1 VIVDRNIAHIRAWS
15 GHAAL
20 GAVARGGA
28 PAIVAA
34 SSASAVMLWLSSGS
48 GAFGWL
54 AWVALV
60 PVAVVV
66 LSERAAWLQRLAVPL
81 TFALYLELLVVP
93 ALPFGVA
100 EGHWGGPPLP
110 VLVGDSPV
118 VIAAA
123 VAVPALTALLW
134 ALRFGQ
140 PWWRSGPAGAVMLG
154 AVFGPAIAWTALE
167 FVRVKLDPAGLWGPL
182 FLSQRSSAAG
192 DLVALA
198 GPWGVTFAVVATNYA
213 IALAI
218 VGPRAARV
226 AAPIVIVLL
235 GGAMVLRAGD
245 AGDDRSLT
253 LAAVQPGY
261 DTTEED
267 RPELRFFRPGTRA
280 RAALETIHD
289 LGRLTRAAADRGA
302 ALVVWPEAAIWSDPR
317 PAGPVR
323 EALEELAH
331 ETATTVVVPYFLPGR
346 GQGATVVVE
355 PRTGVGRS
363 QPKQRPMWFIGEDGG
378 NKVAPRPAPA
388 AGTRVGTL
396 LGVDNQDPGLAATL
410 ARRGASVLAS
420 STHDWAQLA
429 DTQRALAQFHAR
441 ATGLPVVRA
450 DWRFG
455 SAIYDAAGRPLADAG
470 RSLRRATVVATARPA
485 RRPTTA
491 ARLGDAPGWTAVA
504 GAVLALAL
512 GAARR
517 HVRRSPRSPTPPE
530 RELGHRLA
538 GAA

>member
-1 VIVDRNIAHIRAWS
+1 LIGTFARPRAWS

-34 SSASAVMLWLSSGS
+34 ASASAVMLWLSSGS
-48 GAFGWL
+48 GALGWL
-54 AWVALV
+54 AWVALA

-66 LSERAAWLQRLAVPL
+66 LRERAGRLQRLAVPL

-100 EGHWGGPPLP
+100 EGHWGEPPLP
-110 VLVGDSPV
+110 VFVGDSPV

-123 VAVPALTALLW
+123 VAVPALAALLW

-140 PWWRSGPAGAVMLG
+140 PWWRSGPAGAVVLGAMLG
-154 AVFGPAIAWTALE
+154 PAVAWTALE

-226 AAPIVIVLL
+226 AAATVIALV
-235 GGAMVLRAGD
+235 GGAMLLAAGD
-245 AGDDRSLT
+245 ARDDRSLT

-267 RPELRFFRPGTRA
+267 RPELRYFRPGTRVQ
-280 RAALETIHD
+280 AALDTIRD
-289 LGRLTRAAADRGA
+289 VGRLTRAAADRGA
-302 ALVVWPEAAIWSDPR
+302 ELVVWPEAAIWADPR
-317 PAGPVR
+317 PAGAVR
-323 EALEELAH
+323 HALEELAR
-331 ETATTVVVPYFLPGR
+331 ETATAVVVPYFLPER

-355 PRTGVGRS
+355 PGTGVGRS

-388 AGTRVGTL
+388 AGMRVGTL
-396 LGVDNQDPGLAATL
+396 LGVDNQDPGLAAVL

-429 DTQRALAQFHAR
+429 ETQRALAQFHAR
-441 ATGLPVVRA
+441 ATGLPLIRA

-455 SAIYDAAGRPLADAG
+455 SAIYDAGGRLLADAG
-470 RSLRRATVVATARPA
+470 RTPRRATVVATARPA
-485 RRPTTA
+485 RRPMTA
-491 ARLGDAPGWTAVA
+491 ARLGDAPGWAAVA

-512 GAARR
+512 GAVRR
-517 HVRRSPRSPTPPE
+517 YARRSPRSPTPPK
-530 RELGHRLA
+530 RGLGRRLA
-538 GAA
+538 GTA

>member
-1 VIVDRNIAHIRAWS
+1 MVIVDRDIAHTRAWP
-15 GHAAL
+15 AAL

-28 PAIVAA
+28 PVIVAA
-34 SSASAVMLWLSSGS
+34 ASASAVMLRLSSGA

-66 LSERAAWLQRLAVPL
+66 LSEQAGRLQRLAVPL

-100 EGHWGGPPLP
+100 EGQWGEPPLS
-110 VLVGDSPV
+110 VLVGGSPV
-118 VIAAA
+118 IFAAG

-140 PWWRSGPAGAVMLG
+140 PWWRSGPAGAVALG
-154 AVFGPAIAWTALE
+154 AILGPAVAWTALE
-167 FVRVKLDPAGLWGPL
+167 FVRVKFDPAGLWGPL

-198 GPWGVTFAVVATNYA
+198 GPWCVTFAVVAANYA
-213 IALAI
+213 IALAV
-218 VGPRAARV
+218 VGSRAGRV
-226 AAPIVIVLL
+226 AAATVIVLV
-235 GGAMVLRAGD
+235 GGAMLLPAGG
-245 AGDDRSLT
+245 AQDDRSLT

-261 DTTEED
+261 DTAEDD
-267 RPELRFFRPGTRA
+267 RPELRFFRPGTRG
-280 RAALETIHD
+280 RAALETIRD

-302 ALVVWPEAAIWSDPR
+302 ELVVWPEATIWTDPR
-317 PAGPVR
+317 PAGAVR
-323 EALEELAH
+323 HALEELAH
-331 ETATTVVVPYFLPGR
+331 ETATAVVVPYFLPER
-346 GQGATVVVE
+346 GHGATVVVE

-363 QPKQRPMWFIGEDGG
+363 QPKQRPMWFIGEDGA

-388 AGTRVGTL
+388 TGTRVGTL
-396 LGVDNQDPGLAATL
+396 LGVDNQDPGLAAAL
-410 ARRGASVLAS
+410 ARRGASVLTS

-429 DTQRALAQFHAR
+429 QTQRALAQFHAR
-441 ATGLPVVRA
+441 ATGLPVIRA

-455 SAIYDAAGRPLADAG
+455 SAIYDASGRLLADAG
-470 RSLRRATVVATARPA
+470 RTLRRATVVATTQPA

-491 ARLGDAPGWTAVA
+491 ARLGDAPGWAAVA

-512 GAARR
+512 GTARR
-517 HVRRSPRSPTPPE
+517 YPHRSPRSPAAPK
-530 RELGHRLA
+530 RKLGPRLA
-538 GAA
+538 GAD